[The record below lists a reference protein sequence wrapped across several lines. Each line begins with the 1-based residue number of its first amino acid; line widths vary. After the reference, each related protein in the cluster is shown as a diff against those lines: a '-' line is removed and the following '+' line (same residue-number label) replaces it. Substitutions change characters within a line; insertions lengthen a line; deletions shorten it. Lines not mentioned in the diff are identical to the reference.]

1 MKFIVDARLPQ
12 YLAEGLKNN
21 GFDAI
26 HTLDLPEANRSDDGE
41 IILIAD
47 RDDRVVISKDSDFLD
62 DHILRGKPKKL
73 LVVRT
78 GNIKNRD
85 LIRLFEKNIDRI
97 ESLFKRYV
105 LIEMNRSE
113 LIVHR

>member
-1 MKFIVDARLPQ
+1 MIEWLSQRIATFLMI
-12 YLAEGLKNN
+12 
-21 GFDAI
+21 
-26 HTLDLPEANRSDDGE
+26 TSCGE
-41 IILIAD
+41 N
-47 RDDRVVISKDSDFLD
+47 
-62 DHILRGKPKKL
+62 PKKL

-85 LIRLFEKNIDRI
+85 LIRLFEKNIERI

-113 LIVHR
+113 LIIHR